1 MTRRKF
7 LERKRRVR
15 ILNAKLKQLFPEK
28 QITGL
33 RHRSHWQLVVAVI
46 LSAQTTDKKVDE
58 VTARLFKKYR
68 TLNDYLHAP
77 LKEFTYSVK
86 EIGLYRNKAKNILAA
101 AYIVKERYGG
111 RIPKTMMELM
121 QLPGVGRKT
130 ANVVLGN
137 AYGVIEGIAVDTHVK
152 RFAQK
157 FNLTDYADP
166 KKIERDFMKLLPAH
180 EWFGFSNRLIR
191 YGRDIC
197 PARVHDCVDHPLTK
211 LYPLAAKRWPR
222 T

>member
-1 MTRRKF
+1 MF

-15 ILNAKLKQLFPEK
+15 ILNAKLKQLFPKK

-68 TLNDYLHAP
+68 TLNDYLNAP
-77 LKEFTYSVK
+77 LKEFTYSIK

-101 AYIVKERYGG
+101 AHIVKERYGG
-111 RIPKTMMELM
+111 RIPKTMRELM

-166 KKIERDFMKLLPAH
+166 EKIERDLMRLLSRR
-180 EWFGFSNRLIR
+180 EWFGFSLRLIF
-191 YGRDIC
+191 YGRTFC
-197 PARVHDCVDHPLTK
+197 PARKHGCADHPLTR
-211 LYPLAAKRWPR
+211 LFPSAAKRWPR

>member
-1 MTRRKF
+1 MF

-15 ILNAKLKQLFPEK
+15 ILNAKLKQLFPKK

-77 LKEFTYSVK
+77 LKEFTYSIK

-101 AYIVKERYGG
+101 AHIVKERYGG
-111 RIPKTMMELM
+111 RIPKTMRELM

-166 KKIERDFMKLLPAH
+166 EKIERDLMRLLPRR
-180 EWFGFSNRLIR
+180 EWFGFSLRLIF
-191 YGRDIC
+191 YGRTFC
-197 PARVHDCVDHPLTK
+197 PARKHGCADHPLTR
-211 LYPLAAKRWPR
+211 LFPSAAKRWPR